1 MAQNPNTDGRSDSLT
16 PATRLLNEMIG
27 TSPVPRMLTPYE
39 IELLQQ
45 SKREIADYVRQQYSQ
60 QGLIS
65 R

>member
-16 PATRLLNEMIG
+16 PATRLLNQMMG
-27 TSPVPRMLTPYE
+27 TSPVSRMLTPCE
-39 IELLQQ
+39 IELLRQ
-45 SKREIADYVRQQYSQ
+45 SKREIAEYVRQHYSQ